1 MAETSYDDTIPLAHR
16 WLLSGRVQGVGFRH
30 FTLTHAQRL
39 GVGGWVKNLPD
50 GRVEIRV
57 VGPAVDVAT
66 LKDKVREGPPAA
78 RVDRLE
84 EDVIE
89 PEQSWDR
96 FEVRF

>member
-1 MAETSYDDTIPLAHR
+1 MSDETIPLGYR

-30 FTLTHAQRL
+30 FTLHRAQGL

-57 VGPAVDVAT
+57 VGSPADVAE
-66 LKDKVREGPPAA
+66 LKDNVRQGPPAA
-78 RVDRLE
+78 RVDALAE
-84 EDVIE
+84 EVIE
-89 PEQSWDR
+89 PDPDWKR

>member
-1 MAETSYDDTIPLAHR
+1 MSDETIPLGYR

-30 FTLTHAQRL
+30 FTLSHAQRL

-57 VGPAVDVAT
+57 VGSPSGVAK
-66 LKDKVREGPPAA
+66 LKDRVWEGPSAG
-78 RVDRLE
+78 RVDDLQE
-84 EDVIE
+84 EVIE
-89 PEQSWDR
+89 PDPGWER